1 MISVETGALYSEGG
15 IGSQPDWYIDLLG
28 WFLPVYSDL
37 KFYSRVK
44 AVLGEQP
51 KDAAKAMNKP
61 KTNKK

>member
-1 MISVETGALYSEGG
+1 MISVETGALYSKGG

-51 KDAAKAMNKP
+51 KDVSKSANKP
-61 KTNKK
+61 KANKK